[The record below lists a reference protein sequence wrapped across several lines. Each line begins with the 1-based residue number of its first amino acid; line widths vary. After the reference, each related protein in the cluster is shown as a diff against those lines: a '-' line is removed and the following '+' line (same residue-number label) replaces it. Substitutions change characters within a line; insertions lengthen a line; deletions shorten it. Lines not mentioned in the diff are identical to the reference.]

1 VSSLER
7 DYYHRDPSGTKLVG
21 ERTGTTYGLTDRMRV
36 RLAGV
41 NLEERK
47 IDFMLVESGR
57 AQSRAGSRRRRG

>member
-1 VSSLER
+1 
-7 DYYHRDPSGTKLVG
+7 
-21 ERTGTTYGLTDRMRV
+21 
-36 RLAGV
+36 V